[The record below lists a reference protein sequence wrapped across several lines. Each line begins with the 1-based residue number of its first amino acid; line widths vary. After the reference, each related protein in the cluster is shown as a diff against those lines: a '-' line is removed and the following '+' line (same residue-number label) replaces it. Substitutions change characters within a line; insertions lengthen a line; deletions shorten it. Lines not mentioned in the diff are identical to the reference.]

1 MYGDKA
7 VRPEDVLIPD
17 WHTNPLFFGAYSN
30 WPIGVTKKVYEN
42 LDAPVGRLYMAGEA
56 CSEQYNGY
64 LHGALLRVVPITRHF
79 RNDSCHIDTL
89 AM

>member
-30 WPIGVTKKVYEN
+30 WPIGVTRKVYEN

-64 LHGALLRVVPITRHF
+64 LHGALLRYK
-79 RNDSCHIDTL
+79 TL
-89 AM
+89 VATGSEKLTTIKVIF

>member
-30 WPIGVTKKVYEN
+30 WPIGVTRKVYEN

-64 LHGALLRVVPITRHF
+64 LHGALLRYKTLVATETEKL
-79 RNDSCHIDTL
+79 RNL
-89 AM
+89 Y